1 MLKLMML
8 ALFVVACNDTAS
20 RGKGTPNPQREA
32 ADGTT
37 PSAVRSHL
45 FRVAGTEQMTAQ
57 AETQN
62 ATNLPAGYLD
72 TPELDKTDDGLED
85 QSVIHARRPV
95 VPCGLDSA
103 LATIAQRIRDC
114 ANKNPNQSEWLGL
127 KNATGGEGTWRLVAL
142 KDNEQEI
149 WLDETTGFIW
159 SHVVSTTSNWCQ
171 AAGNT
176 EKALKEGGI
185 DCSELHDDNTRCEGK
200 DLLGIPASQIA
211 WRLPNRA
218 DFLQAD
224 LNGARF
230 VLPRSSVVVWTA
242 TVNSEDRENAWSI
255 TPKTGALSAQPRSAS
270 LGVRCLGRRLK

>member
-1 MLKLMML
+1 MLKLIFL
-8 ALFVVACNDTAS
+8 ALLAAACNDTAS
-20 RGKGTPNPQREA
+20 RGKGSENPQREA

-45 FRVAGTEQMTAQ
+45 FRVAGTEQLTAQ
-57 AETQN
+57 GETQN
-62 ATNLPAGYLD
+62 AANLPAGYLD
-72 TPELDKTDDGLED
+72 TPELEKTDDGITGD
-85 QSVIHARRPV
+85 NVDRATRPV
-95 VPCGLDSA
+95 ATCGLDSA
-103 LATIAQRIRDC
+103 LTTVAQRIRDC
-114 ANKNPNQSEWLGL
+114 ATKNPNQSEWLGL
-127 KNATGGEGTWRLVAL
+127 KDATGGEGTWRLVARS
-142 KDNEQEI
+142 DSSQEI

-176 EKALKEGGI
+176 EKALIENGI
-185 DCSELHDDNTRCEGK
+185 DCSVIHDDNTRCEGK

-211 WRLPNRA
+211 WRLPTRA

-230 VLPRSSVVVWTA
+230 VLPQTDTSVWTA
-242 TVNSEDRENAWSI
+242 TVSSTNRETAWSI
-255 TPKTGALSAQPRSAS
+255 TPKTGLLSAQPRSAS